1 MYSTCP
7 DENHQAPTQCFARGA
22 GRFTNIDI
30 RLGACTKEGDI
41 ELTDLGPY
49 EVQEQHPFFFNFPD
63 NAQDWHQKYGIL
75 SKQAAEDGLR
85 YDRVNMPKMSM
96 NAGDF
101 VPDSRPDWE
110 PAPVVDLWK
119 LSGYLAE
126 IINKPHFHEVDTM
139 VIYTDDRHSPPES

>member
-7 DENHQAPTQCFARGA
+7 DENHQAPTQCFARGG

-85 YDRVNMPKMSM
+85 SMHGLRGVCGSARNRSTAWPK
-96 NAGDF
+96 G
-101 VPDSRPDWE
+101 PKTP
-110 PAPVVDLWK
+110 
-119 LSGYLAE
+119 
-126 IINKPHFHEVDTM
+126 
-139 VIYTDDRHSPPES
+139 